1 MSKGKEQAEKAITGE
16 KRTAGIGQLRGS
28 VWVLLGFML
37 WIGFFIGAVI
47 MHAMTK

>member
-1 MSKGKEQAEKAITGE
+1 MSSDGKKREKKQIN
-16 KRTAGIGQLRGS
+16 IGGS

-47 MHAMTK
+47 LHAMTK